1 MFSCALI
8 LLVVLGYPALQA
20 YALFKL
26 RETLRLFAWFVLIL
40 AVPFCLLCIGS
51 VLLDQEMGGMPGKGI
66 IQSLLVII
74 ACTFANLIL
83 LLLLFFQAVTSSKT
97 PPPI

>member
-1 MFSCALI
+1 MCSHSSRRSRISSIAGIRSFQIARD
-8 LLVVLGYPALQA
+8 VA
-20 YALFKL
+20 
-26 RETLRLFAWFVLIL
+26 TFAWFVLIL